1 MLAVRSRG
9 RVAEAGGVR
18 PPSQPLLLCWCRY
31 QFTHH
36 SSLITLYS
44 LLFTHHSS
52 LITLHSSL
60 FTHHSSLFTLHS
72 SLITLHSSLITL
84 HSSLFTLHSSLFTH
98 HSSLITLH
106 SSLFTLHS
114 SLFTLHF
121 FTHHIFTHHF
131 FTTLPDFMTKLTC
144 SIRDMSAS
152 GSPATAIK
160 SAERPGSIDPSS
172 SVAPSIVAALIVADW
187 IACMGVMP
195 YLTM

>member
-18 PPSQPLLLCWCRY
+18 PPSQPLLLCWCRF

-36 SSLITLYS
+36 SSP
-44 LLFTHHSS
+44 F
-52 LITLHSSL
+52 TLHPSL
-60 FTHHSSLFTLHS
+60 FTLHPSLFTLHS
-72 SLITLHSSLITL
+72 SL
-84 HSSLFTLHSSLFTH
+84 
-98 HSSLITLH
+98 
-106 SSLFTLHS
+106 
-114 SLFTLHF
+114 LHF
-121 FTHHIFTHHF
+121 FTTF
-131 FTTLPDFMTKLTC
+131 PDFMTKLTC
-144 SIRDMSAS
+144 SIRDMSVS

-160 SAERPGSIDPSS
+160 SAERPGSIDPNS